1 MEFAQP
7 AVIIALLGVCLVA
20 LVMIYTARKEASDI
34 RSQVQKRV
42 REVERKENDL
52 QKRQNRLEK
61 RSERLL
67 NLEKSLINR
76 EKDLENQEISWD
88 SQKKLELERIAQL
101 DQTRAAEQ
109 ILNIARNEAEAK
121 IEKIYRD
128 ALKSHRKVANE
139 KAKEILIEAMQRL
152 AVNVLETNTI
162 SKVYLPHPEL
172 RGRIIGKEG
181 RNVRSFEAITGTDI
195 IIEDDTSH
203 ILLSSFDS
211 KRRFI
216 ATRVLEQLIN
226 DGRITPGQIEK
237 TYEQVRST
245 VDQEIREEV
254 IDQIKDLQLGFIKDE
269 ILDVLCDLKFRTSY
283 GQNALDHCVE
293 TAIIAS
299 EIAVQIGANSKVA
312 KRASY
317 FHDIG
322 KVYTGSANSKKSGFE
337 GTHASIGAHILKQ
350 AGEEDIVVNAVAAHH
365 NEVEAK
371 SLEAIIVQI
380 ADTISAA
387 RPGARKDTVERYVE
401 RMQDIEDLVDS
412 FDGVERVLA
421 MSSGHEVRV
430 IVKPD
435 AISDDKMQSLAD
447 SIAAKLHME
456 LEYAGEIKITLVRE
470 LRVFAVAH

>member
-34 RSQVQKRV
+34 RSQAQKRV
-42 REVERKENDL
+42 REAERKENDL

-76 EKDLENQEISWD
+76 QKDLENQEISWD

-101 DQTRAAEQ
+101 DHARAVEQ
-109 ILNIARNEAEAK
+109 VLSIARDEAEAR
-121 IEKIYRD
+121 IEKIYVASLRN
-128 ALKSHRKVANE
+128 HRKLANE

-152 AVNVLETNTI
+152 AVNVLETNTT
-162 SKVYLPHPEL
+162 SKVHLPHPEL

-195 IIEDDTSH
+195 IIEDDTSYV
-203 ILLSSFDS
+203 LLSSFDA
-211 KRRFI
+211 KRRFV
-216 ATRVLEQLIN
+216 AAKVLEQLIN

-237 TYEQVRST
+237 TYEQVSST
-245 VDQEIREEV
+245 IDQEIREEV
-254 IDQIKDLQLGFIKDE
+254 KDQIKDLQLGFIKDE

-299 EIAVQIGANSKVA
+299 EIAFQIGADAKVA
-312 KRASY
+312 KRAAF
-317 FHDIG
+317 FHDLG
-322 KVYTGSANSKKSGFE
+322 KVYTGGANSRKSGFE
-337 GTHASIGAHILKQ
+337 GTHAAIGAHILKQ
-350 AGEEDIVVNAVAAHH
+350 AGEVDTVVNAVAAHH

-387 RPGARKDTVERYVE
+387 RPGARRDTVERYVE

-430 IVKPD
+430 IVKPE

-447 SIAAKLHME
+447 SIAAKLHLE